1 MALTTVR
8 AVRYHPATMK
18 RIKYVSRFAVPFREA
33 ELEEL
38 GMRAAKKNKGLDIT
52 GVLITSGGLFYQ
64 VLEGPQ

>member
-1 MALTTVR
+1 M
-8 AVRYHPATMK
+8 
-18 RIKYVSRFAVPFREA
+18 FAVPFCEA

-38 GMRAAKKNKGLDIT
+38 EMRAAKKNKGLDIT